1 MEVTQILLW
10 LEEIVSDGSPLM
22 KHTLIQAGAAELA
35 MLLRRVLLAFKVDAQ
50 DIRFA
55 TSSATFGNGE
65 DKEKD
70 ERELKEFIAGITGIN
85 ADQVEAVGG
94 SRIGETEI
102 PQGEDE
108 ERWKKYSIQITSHW
122 MNCIRWKLL

>member
-1 MEVTQILLW
+1 MLEYILLRGSDAN
-10 LEEIVSDGSPLM
+10 LIVAGRNSLRWIAIDETHSYTG
-22 KHTLIQAGAAELA
+22 AGAAELA

-108 ERWKKYSIQITSHW
+108 ERW

>member
-1 MEVTQILLW
+1 MNLFKQPGSDTKL
-10 LEEIVSDGSPLM
+10 IVAGRNNLRWVAIDETHSYTG
-22 KHTLIQAGAAELA
+22 AGAAELA

-70 ERELKEFIAGITGIN
+70 ERELKEFIAGITGIR
-85 ADQVEAVGG
+85 ADQVEAWVAAVLVKQKFHKEKMKNDGKNLPFRLHLFG
-94 SRIGETEI
+94 
-102 PQGEDE
+102 
-108 ERWKKYSIQITSHW
+108 
-122 MNCIRWKLL
+122 